1 MHRAYPKPAAKSGRP
16 ERVQILC
23 DEKTNTPG
31 ADDNWYGDVLVPRQK
46 NPLGGLGVADPI
58 QSTETLTKIQQL
70 FDDAGFKGGPLQTAT
85 LRGQIARFL
94 QKHKDDDFR

>member
-1 MHRAYPKPAAKSGRP
+1 MADQSSRP
-16 ERVQILC
+16 R
-23 DEKTNTPG
+23 
-31 ADDNWYGDVLVPRQK
+31 
-46 NPLGGLGVADPI
+46 
-58 QSTETLTKIQQL
+58 TLTKIQQL